1 MGMGISIQTGGLL
14 PGWSAAE
21 AFRMIRE
28 AGFDGI
34 DWGLDESWDRA
45 VIQQG
50 RSSPCVF
57 EKPLPEVRDYYRE
70 QLAQIEKNGL
80 VIYQAHAPFPP
91 YVKGFPELTDYAIG
105 IYRQCIRFCA
115 AAGIERLVIHGISR
129 ALDDPGQ
136 TRGSVEALN
145 LRLYRS
151 LIPVLRE
158 CRVVVCM
165 ENLFTRYGRQIIE
178 GACADPRKT
187 GEFIDS
193 LNEEA
198 GRECFGFCVDTGH
211 LNILGKNQE
220 EYILALGKRIK
231 AVHLHDN
238 WGDDD
243 RHLAPYAGN
252 VRWRDV
258 MGALREAG
266 YRGNLNFETH
276 QQVSLSRVDR
286 EMVPVWLRAI
296 RETGR
301 VFEGWVCGGQGG

>member
-1 MGMGISIQTGGLL
+1 MGISVQTGGLL
-14 PGWSAAE
+14 PHWGAADT
-21 AFRMIRE
+21 FRMIRE

-34 DWGLDESWDRA
+34 DWGIDEAWDRT

-50 RSSPCVF
+50 KFTPCVF
-57 EKPLPEVRDYYRE
+57 EKNLPEVHAYYRE
-70 QLAQIEKNGL
+70 QLAEIEKNGL

-105 IYRQCIRFCA
+105 IYRQCIRFCEDL
-115 AAGIERLVIHGISR
+115 GIGRLVIHGVSR

-136 TRGSVEALN
+136 TKETVEKLN
-145 LRLYRS
+145 LYLYRS

-158 CRVVVCM
+158 TRVTVCL

-178 GACADPRKT
+178 GACADPR
-187 GEFIDS
+187 EAAALLDR
-193 LNEEA
+193 LNQEA
-198 GRECFGFCVDTGH
+198 GKECFGFCLDTGH

-220 EYILALGKRIK
+220 EYILVLGERIK

-252 VRWRDV
+252 IRWREV
-258 MGALREAG
+258 IGALRAAG

-301 VFEGWVCGGQGG
+301 VFEGWVCGG

>member
-1 MGMGISIQTGGLL
+1 MGISIQTGGLL
-14 PGWSAAE
+14 SYWGAADT
-21 AFRMIRE
+21 FRMIRE

-34 DWGLDESWDRA
+34 DWGIDEGWDRS

-50 RSSPCVF
+50 RFSPCVF
-57 EKPLPEVRDYYRE
+57 ERPLPEVRACYRE
-70 QLAQIEKNGL
+70 QLAEIEKNGL
-80 VIYQAHAPFPP
+80 TIYQAHAPFPP
-91 YVKGFPELTDYAIG
+91 YVKGFPELTDYAVG
-105 IYRQCIRFCA
+105 IYQKCIRFCDSL
-115 AAGIERLVIHGISR
+115 GIGRLVIHGVSR
-129 ALDDPGQ
+129 ALDDPDQ
-136 TRGSVEALN
+136 TKESVEAMN

-151 LIPVLRE
+151 LIPALRE
-158 CRVVVCM
+158 CRVTVCL

-178 GACADPRKT
+178 GACADPRQAAA
-187 GEFIDS
+187 FIDR

-198 GRECFGFCVDTGH
+198 GRACFGFCVDTGH

-220 EYILALGKRIK
+220 EYILALGERIK

-252 VRWRDV
+252 IRWREV
-258 MGALREAG
+258 IGALAKAG

-286 EMVPVWLRAI
+286 ELVPVWLRTI
-296 RETGR
+296 GETGR
-301 VFEGWVCGGQGG
+301 VFEGWLARG

>member
-1 MGMGISIQTGGLL
+1 
-14 PGWSAAE
+14 
-21 AFRMIRE
+21 MIRE

-34 DWGLDESWDRA
+34 DWGIDEAWERTA
-45 VIQQG
+45 IQQG
-50 RSSPCVF
+50 RFTPCIFERPLEEVF
-57 EKPLPEVRDYYRE
+57 AYYQE
-70 QLAQIEKNGL
+70 QLAEIERNGL
-80 VIYQAHAPFPP
+80 VLYQAHAPFPP

-115 AAGIERLVIHGISR
+115 AVGIDRLVIHGISR

-136 TRGSVEALN
+136 TRESVEEMN
-145 LRLYRS
+145 LRIYQS

-158 CRVVVCM
+158 CRVVVCL

-178 GACADPRKT
+178 GACCDPWQT
-187 GEFIDS
+187 GAFIDR

-220 EYILALGKRIK
+220 EYILALGSRVK

-252 VRWRDV
+252 VRWREV
-258 MGALREAG
+258 MGALRKIG

-286 EMVPVWLRAI
+286 EMVPVWLRTI
-296 RETGR
+296 HETGR
-301 VFEGWVCGGQGG
+301 VFAGWVLE

>member
-1 MGMGISIQTGGLL
+1 MGMGISVQTGGLL
-14 PGWSAAE
+14 PHWGAADT
-21 AFRMIRE
+21 FRMIRE

-34 DWGLDESWDRA
+34 DWGIDEAWDRT

-50 RSSPCVF
+50 KFTPCVF
-57 EKPLPEVRDYYRE
+57 EKNLPEVHAYYRE
-70 QLAQIEKNGL
+70 QLAEIEKNGL

-105 IYRQCIRFCA
+105 IYRQCIRFCEDL
-115 AAGIERLVIHGISR
+115 GIGRLVIHGVSR

-136 TRGSVEALN
+136 TKETVEKLN
-145 LRLYRS
+145 LYLYRS

-158 CRVVVCM
+158 TRVTVCL

-178 GACADPRKT
+178 GACADPR
-187 GEFIDS
+187 EAAALLDR
-193 LNEEA
+193 LNQEA
-198 GRECFGFCVDTGH
+198 GKECFGFCLDTGH

-220 EYILALGKRIK
+220 EYILVLGERIK

-252 VRWRDV
+252 IRWREV
-258 MGALREAG
+258 IGALRAAG

-301 VFEGWVCGGQGG
+301 VFEGWVCGG